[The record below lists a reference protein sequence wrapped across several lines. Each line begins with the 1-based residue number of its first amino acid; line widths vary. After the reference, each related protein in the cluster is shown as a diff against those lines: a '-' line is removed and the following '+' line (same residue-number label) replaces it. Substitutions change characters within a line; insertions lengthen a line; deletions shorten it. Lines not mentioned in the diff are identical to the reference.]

1 MKKVIDQSDFW
12 DNYSR
17 DFDAIYTHDKSEFQ
31 NLLNRIFRKDM
42 YERFQFT
49 MQQSQPILDK
59 SILDVGCGSGYYS
72 LAFARQGAKKIVGID
87 YSKNMIK
94 LAKARLKSEKL
105 EGNCEFQISDIM
117 NYHNESKFDISIA
130 IGLFD
135 YIDNPNPILNKMREI
150 TKEKIIL
157 SFPRIYTWRAPVRK
171 IRLMM
176 KKLDVY
182 FYSKKKLE
190 LLFNSLGLTH
200 FKFEQVGK
208 LHCVVLDLT
217 K

>member
-1 MKKVIDQSDFW
+1 MKKIDDQSDFW
-12 DNYSR
+12 DRYSK
-17 DFDAIYTHDKSEFQ
+17 DFDAIYTHEKSGFQ
-31 NLLNRIFRKDM
+31 NLLDRIFRKDM
-42 YERFQFT
+42 YERFEFT

-59 SILDVGCGSGYYS
+59 SILDVGCGSGIYS
-72 LAFARQGAKKIVGID
+72 LEYARQGARKVIGID
-87 YSKNMIK
+87 YSEKMIQ
-94 LAKARLKSEKL
+94 LAKSRLISEKL
-105 EGNCEFQISDIM
+105 GGICEFQVSDIM
-117 NYHNESKFDISIA
+117 NYNNELKFDISIA

-135 YIDNPNPILNKMREI
+135 YIKDPNPILNKMRKM

-171 IRLMM
+171 TRLMM

-190 LLFNSLGLTH
+190 SIFNSMGLTH
-200 FKFEQVGK
+200 YKIEKVGK
-208 LHCVVLDLT
+208 LQCVVLDLS